1 MWYLST
7 RNEKIKKSPAEA
19 VLQGIADDGGL
30 YMLKDFSALD
40 FDYKNVLNLSTM
52 ETAEV
57 VLSALLDDFCS
68 VKGYYQPVVIAF
80 TAHRPVELQ

>member
-30 YMLKDFSALD
+30 YMPISFEDASFPMEKLTEMSPKEISA
-40 FDYKNVLNLSTM
+40 K
-52 ETAEV
+52 
-57 VLSALLDDFCS
+57 VLSILFLLHNH
-68 VKGYYQPVVIAF
+68 VVSF
-80 TAHRPVELQ
+80 PNQ